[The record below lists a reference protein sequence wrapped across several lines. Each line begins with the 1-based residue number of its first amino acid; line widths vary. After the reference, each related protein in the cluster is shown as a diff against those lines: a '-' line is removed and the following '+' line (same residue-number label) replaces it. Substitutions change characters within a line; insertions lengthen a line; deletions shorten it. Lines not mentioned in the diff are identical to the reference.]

1 MERKGSRSITSGDG
15 NPVQMDSIALMQKLN
30 KDETHV
36 VTLLQKSH
44 NYYAKGKLFYYIFY
58 NTIL

>member
-1 MERKGSRSITSGDG
+1 MERKGSKSIVSGDG
-15 NPVQMDSIALMQKLN
+15 NPLQMDSIAVMQKLH

-44 NYYAKGKLFYYIFY
+44 NYYAKGYHYYF
-58 NTIL
+58 LDH